1 VFKDLFF
8 RCEYK
13 WDTIFEWAEV
23 AVVTLLVWLNLILI
37 DILYNRIKKKS
48 KPKKQRML
56 SISLTK
62 MKLCSEKRKMII
74 YSKYV
79 TCFLLLILK
88 FNAIFCFQ

>member
-1 VFKDLFF
+1 MFKDLFF

-23 AVVTLLVWLNLILI
+23 AVVTLLVLCKLMLIG
-37 DILYNRIKKKS
+37 ILYNRTKKKN

-62 MKLCSEKRKMII
+62 MKLYSEKRRMII
-74 YSKYV
+74 YSIVYV
-79 TCFLLLILK
+79 CPL
-88 FNAIFCFQ
+88 ADSYM